1 MLQVPFVKQPE
12 LTYAEYLDRECISSI
27 KHDFVNNQVFAI
39 AGTDAN
45 HNLIVCNLVATIHQR
60 LRGRNLRLFA
70 LDMKLTISAAS
81 NATYYPDV
89 MVTGDRVDND
99 AYVKQKPCLLIEVLS
114 PLTAML
120 DRREKRFNYQR
131 LESLQEYVLVSQSE
145 MKVELYRRDRD
156 GWLVQCLG
164 VGDSLHLQSI
174 DLAIAL
180 SDIYEDVR
188 L

>member
-1 MLQVPFVKQPE
+1 MVQVMFVKQPE
-12 LTYAEYLDRECISSI
+12 LTYAEYLDHECVSSI

-45 HNLIVCNLVATIHQR
+45 HNLIVCNLVAAIHQR
-60 LRGRNLRLFA
+60 LRGRSLRLFA
-70 LDMKLTISAAS
+70 LDMKLTIASAD

-89 MVTGDRVDND
+89 MVVGDRNDDN
-99 AYVKQKPCLLIEVLS
+99 YVIRNPSLVVEVMS
-114 PLTAML
+114 PFTAIL

-131 LESLQEYVLVSQSE
+131 LESLQEYVLLSQSE
-145 MKVELYRRDRD
+145 MKVEVYRRDSD
-156 GWLVQCLG
+156 GGWLVQCLG
-164 VGDSLHLQSI
+164 AGDSLHLQSI

-180 SDIYEDVR
+180 SDIYEDVS

>member
-1 MLQVPFVKQPE
+1 MFVKQPE
-12 LTYAEYLDRECISSI
+12 LTYTEYLDHECVSSI

-60 LRGRNLRLFA
+60 LRGLNSRLFA
-70 LDMKLTISAAS
+70 LDMKLTINSAN

-89 MVTGDRVDND
+89 MVVGDRDDNN
-99 AYVKQKPCLLIEVLS
+99 YVIQNPSLVVEVMS
-114 PLTAML
+114 PYTAML

-131 LESLQEYVLVSQSE
+131 LESLQEYILVSQAE
-145 MKVELYRRDRD
+145 IKVEVYRRDQDR
-156 GWLVQCLG
+156 GWLVQSLG

-180 SDIYEDVR
+180 SDIYEDVS